1 MIRSYEKESAVK
13 MMNFFGGDA
22 RPFIFIIDFDCHKNI
37 ILPLEEVD
45 ETIIRF
51 SSETFYSKQILH
63 PNIILH
69 KYPISFSEY
78 KKSFDFVYKNI
89 HHGNSFLTNLTCS
102 TPIGSN
108 LSLEQIFEISEAKYR
123 LWVKD
128 QFVCFSPET
137 FVKINRE
144 GVISSFPMKGTID
157 AALPKAELLILNDK
171 KELFEHT
178 TIVDL
183 IRNDVSR
190 VARKV
195 WVEKFRFLDRI
206 KKHDSNELL
215 QVSSNVSG
223 LLDKDWK
230 EKLGEIIFKMLPAG
244 SITGAPK
251 DKTIEII
258 KKAESCLPNSANR
271 NYYTGIFGIFDGESL
286 DSGVL
291 IRFIEQTEEGMFFKS
306 GGGITFASD
315 AEKEYNEM
323 IQKIYVPTFRDNQMS
338 KPSALQSRLSQ
349 STH

>member
-1 MIRSYEKESAVK
+1 
-13 MMNFFGGDA
+13 MNFFGGDA
-22 RPFIFIIDFDCHKNI
+22 RPFIFIVDFECNKNI

-45 ETIIRF
+45 ETEIRF
-51 SSETFYSKQILH
+51 STDTFYSKQTFYPNFIL
-63 PNIILH
+63 N
-69 KYPISFSEY
+69 KYPIPFSNY
-78 KKSFDFVYKNI
+78 KKSFDFVRQNI
-89 HHGNSFLTNLTCS
+89 YNGNSFLTNLTCA
-102 TPIGSN
+102 TPIETN
-108 LSLEQIFEISEAKYR
+108 FSLEQIFEISEAKYR
-123 LWVKD
+123 VWLKD

-137 FVKINRE
+137 FVKVNRD
-144 GVISSFPMKGTID
+144 GVISSFPMKGTIE
-157 AALPKAELLILNDK
+157 ATLPNAEQLILNDK
-171 KELFEHT
+171 KEFFEHT

-206 KKHDSNELL
+206 KKHDGKELL

-223 LLDKDWK
+223 LLDEDWR
-230 EKLGEIIFKMLPAG
+230 ENLGEILFKMLPAG

-251 DKTIEII
+251 DKTVEII
-258 KKAESCLPNSANR
+258 KKAESYLPHSANR
-271 NYYTGIFGIFDGESL
+271 NYYTGIFGVFDGESL

-291 IRFIEQTEEGMFFKS
+291 IRFIEQTDEGLFFKS

-338 KPSALQSRLSQ
+338 KPSALQSRLPQ
-349 STH
+349 STY